1 MLRPPSGSPTCHCRP
16 GQIDREARFF
26 RGTPQTRK
34 RHTWS
39 CLDATCSQC
48 DTCGAPR
55 IYRAARVFRARR
67 QSSKFVWVWQHAHLI
82 TLATN
87 VARHKSTG
95 KHVFFVARLKH
106 ATIPACIIVNIS
118 EIPSTNMDLKLFK
131 MIKLIKFKVKMYL
144 EVENVFNEKIP
155 RRINP
160 YTGRG
165 YGPGE
170 IFGYNLANS
179 PNPNLD
185 PS

>member
-1 MLRPPSGSPTCHCRP
+1 
-16 GQIDREARFF
+16 
-26 RGTPQTRK
+26 
-34 RHTWS
+34 
-39 CLDATCSQC
+39 
-48 DTCGAPR
+48 
-55 IYRAARVFRARR
+55 
-67 QSSKFVWVWQHAHLI
+67 
-82 TLATN
+82 
-87 VARHKSTG
+87 
-95 KHVFFVARLKH
+95 
-106 ATIPACIIVNIS
+106 
-118 EIPSTNMDLKLFK
+118 

-185 PS
+185 PSRLRKPRGVEVGMQILF